1 MIGDG
6 TIRNC
11 RAKEYGGGV
20 ALNANDAAAELTG
33 GIITG
38 CKAGK
43 SGGGAACLF
52 GKLTVDGCAVYDNT
66 AANRRT
72 MFTTTAAEARSR
84 WARCRTA

>member
-1 MIGDG
+1 M
-6 TIRNC
+6 
-11 RAKEYGGGV
+11 

-52 GKLTVDGCAVYDNT
+52 GTVTVEGCAVYDNT
-66 AANRRT
+66 ADKSADDVY
-72 MFTTTAAEARSR
+72 
-84 WARCRTA
+84 